1 MSKWIP
7 NSIRF
12 PKNSFLMVRRTIP
25 TSFDKSNSTFKTDD
39 KAPFSLDK
47 VDYTEKETKLI
58 HTEEFTWAVNNNSF
72 YTMEVLMTWMS
83 PDKKWHATLM
93 QKKPILFKCPMIT
106 PSDILFSERE
116 MKKVGTYKNVSW
128 IQSEK
133 GFRYV
138 INNSSQLNDLIKL
151 LH

>member
-12 PKNSFLMVRRTIP
+12 PKQSFLMVRRTIP
-25 TSFDKSNSTFKTDD
+25 SSFDTSNSTFMTDE

-58 HTEEFTWAVNNNSF
+58 HTEEFTWAVKNNSF

-93 QKKPILFKCPMIT
+93 
-106 PSDILFSERE
+106 
-116 MKKVGTYKNVSW
+116 
-128 IQSEK
+128 
-133 GFRYV
+133 
-138 INNSSQLNDLIKL
+138 
-151 LH
+151 